1 MAKGKHSTALFDVI
15 RQDRPLTQQKDRG
28 LLGVLTGGSGPTE
41 APSAPAPV
49 PEAVPAEAS
58 ERPPHREMLV
68 RLTYPTAIVTGMA
81 LATIVGG
88 AFMAGQKSV
97 RNVRPAI
104 SLETGEEVR
113 QQQPQPDVVN
123 VAHTVDRPGAGE
135 TADNP
140 GAAARAKPAVA
151 DAALATAKGR
161 INGANYIIIQSYPEQ
176 ERKMAED
183 AVKFLRDNGIE
194 ATIEK
199 DLPRWGLAG
208 WYTVL
213 GTTGFEKI
221 SSTQC
226 DAYSKKVR
234 DISERYAKKGSFKA
248 FAPTPYRWGKAAN

>member
-1 MAKGKHSTALFDVI
+1 MAKGKYSTALFDVI
-15 RQDRPLTQQKDRG
+15 RRDGPLSRPKDNALPGAPASRP
-28 LLGVLTGGSGPTE
+28 TPTE
-41 APSAPAPV
+41 AVSPTL
-49 PEAVPAEAS
+49 EGVPAEPAP
-58 ERPPHREMLV
+58 RAPHREMLI
-68 RLTYPTAIVTGMA
+68 RLTYPTAVAAGMA

-88 AFMAGQKSV
+88 AFLAGQKSV
-97 RNVRPAI
+97 RNIRPAI
-104 SLETGEEVR
+104 SLETGDEVR

-123 VAHTVDRPGAGE
+123 VAHNIERPGPGE

-140 GAAARAKPAVA
+140 GVGHGKAATT
-151 DAALATAKGR
+151 DAGLATAKGR
-161 INGANYIIIQSYPEQ
+161 INGANYIIVQSYPEQ

-183 AVKFLRDNGIE
+183 AVKFLHENGIE

-248 FAPTPYRWGKAAN
+248 FDPKPYRWGKTAN

>member
-1 MAKGKHSTALFDVI
+1 MAKGKYATALFDVI
-15 RQDRPLTQQKDRG
+15 RKDRPLTRQKDRG
-28 LLGVLTGGSGPTE
+28 LLEVITGGPG
-41 APSAPAPV
+41 
-49 PEAVPAEAS
+49 PAEAA
-58 ERPPHREMLV
+58 PPVPGGAPPEAPVGSPPREMLI
-68 RLTYPTAIVTGMA
+68 RLTYPSAIVAGMA

-104 SLETGEEVR
+104 SLETGDEVR

-123 VAHTVDRPGAGE
+123 VAHTIDRPGTGE

-140 GAAARAKPAVA
+140 GGAGHGKAAAT
-151 DAALATAKGR
+151 DAGLAAAKGR

-183 AVKFLRDNGIE
+183 AVKFLHDNGIE

-221 SSTQC
+221 SSSQC
-226 DAYSKKVR
+226 EAYSKKVR
-234 DISERYAKKGSFKA
+234 DISERYA
-248 FAPTPYRWGKAAN
+248 